1 MTPPLPEFSRNDFES
16 LLGEHERLIALAN
29 DVEFCLHA
37 LAGGATEE
45 HLQGLQQS
53 AGTLVSALRNYLFRQ
68 DQLVLPVVDALS
80 RQR

>member
-1 MTPPLPEFSRNDFES
+1 MTPPLPAFSRNDFEG

-37 LAGGATEE
+37 LAGGAAEE
-45 HLQGLQQS
+45 RLQSLQQS

-80 RQR
+80 RQE